1 MERISKDRL
10 RTESQWTC
18 SANHHSHCAEFAFLA
33 ISNTH
38 LISSELAQ
46 DDEFHSGFNLDSP
59 LGRGAYRGGSGRWR
73 LMVATARP
81 KVRAYPV
88 AQSMRPCRAALSAEF
103 PPKLSTIA
111 APLLPASFQVVTP
124 RSSISNAPAATMP
137 KNSPLPM
144 PLFRPPLQLPA
155 AIMRP
160 ERVPRSPPARPRIP
174 FVGRWS
180 LTLSAILTK
189 AAKEPASIF
198 RII

>member
-1 MERISKDRL
+1 MERISNDRL
-10 RTESQWTC
+10 RTESQSTC
-18 SANHHSHCAEFAFLA
+18 SANHHSHCAELAFLA

-46 DDEFHSGFNLDSP
+46 DDESHSGFNLDSP

-73 LMVATARP
+73 RMVATARP

-88 AQSMRPCRAALSAEF
+88 AQSMRPCRAASSAEF

-111 APLLPASFQVVTP
+111 APLLPASFQGVTT

-144 PLFRPPLQLPA
+144 PLFRLVQAIVSTLLIAPSVACRHNAPKKSPKISSREA
-155 AIMRP
+155 ANS
-160 ERVPRSPPARPRIP
+160 VCWQ
-174 FVGRWS
+174 V
-180 LTLSAILTK
+180 
-189 AAKEPASIF
+189 EPDLV
-198 RII
+198 RHPD